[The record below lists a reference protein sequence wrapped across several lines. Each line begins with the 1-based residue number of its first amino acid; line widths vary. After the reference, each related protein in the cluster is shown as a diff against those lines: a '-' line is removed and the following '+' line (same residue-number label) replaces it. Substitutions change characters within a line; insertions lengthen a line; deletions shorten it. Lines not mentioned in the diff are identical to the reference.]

1 MEGNRYWTG
10 KGQARISLTG
20 VVLDAQNGAGLER
33 CTAPEPVT
41 AGLKMRGFPSGLLAP
56 MMLTV
61 ARHLLHSRNIALLPK
76 SRTMF
81 G

>member
-41 AGLKMRGFPSGLLAP
+41 AGLKMRGF
-56 MMLTV
+56 
-61 ARHLLHSRNIALLPK
+61 ARAYWPQ
-76 SRTMF
+76 
-81 G
+81 